1 MPTTKARG
9 RKSARIVLL
18 AGTAVYTDFKNIKN
32 NSDGR
37 GERRGEEKRRGGDL
51 ENCVR
56 RLVPGLTKHP
66 RCKAKSWHQIF
77 T

>member
-32 NSDGR
+32 NADGR
-37 GERRGEEKRRGGDL
+37 GERRGEEEVIWKTVLDDSFQG
-51 ENCVR
+51 
-56 RLVPGLTKHP
+56 
-66 RCKAKSWHQIF
+66 
-77 T
+77 